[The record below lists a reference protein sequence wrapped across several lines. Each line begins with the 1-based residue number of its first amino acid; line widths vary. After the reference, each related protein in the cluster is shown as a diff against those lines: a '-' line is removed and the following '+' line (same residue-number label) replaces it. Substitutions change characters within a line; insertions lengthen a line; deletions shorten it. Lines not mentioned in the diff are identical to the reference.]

1 MAEVTLVPRKDVDRD
16 DWNSFVDR
24 SDAAWLWHR
33 QELIDALLT
42 WPGSSDAS
50 VAAVRPGGEIV
61 AVVPLLG
68 WRRPAKGIVT
78 FVDLESF
85 GAPALASDLGRKER
99 RAVVAAIDE
108 HFKRTAAESRAVQLY
123 LLIPP
128 LAPAYCG
135 ERAPRVNPLLEL
147 GFKNTLTQT
156 WMVDLRLSE
165 KDLRAR
171 YSETARQEVRK
182 AADTGLTIR
191 PAEGQRDLE
200 TYYGLHVET
209 YKRTGAKAHPK
220 SYFEIIFR
228 TFLPAGF
235 ARLLVAEADG
245 IVVAAQ
251 NTAFYKNA
259 AYYWTSASSA
269 EAPAGANRALMHR
282 QIMSARADGA
292 LWYDTGEA
300 FPGQTGTKQ
309 AGLNSFKRSFGGEQ
323 FPLYRGHRRFPG
335 LRTLLAQGARA
346 LKLS

>member
-1 MAEVTLVPRKDVDRD
+1 MAELTLVPRKDVDRD
-16 DWNSFVDR
+16 DWNGFVDR

-50 VAAVRPGGEIV
+50 VAAIRTGGAVV
-61 AVVPLLG
+61 AVIPLLG
-68 WRRPAKGIVT
+68 WRRPAKGIVK

-85 GAPALASDLGRKER
+85 GAPALAPDLGRKER

-108 HFKRTAAESRAVQLY
+108 HFVRTAAECRAVQLD

-147 GFKNTLTQT
+147 GFENTLTQT
-156 WMVDLRLSE
+156 WMVDLRHSE
-165 KDLRAR
+165 KDLQAR
-171 YSETARQEVRK
+171 YSETTRQEVRK
-182 AADTGLTIR
+182 AADAGVTIR
-191 PAEGQRDLE
+191 PAEGPGDLD
-200 TYYGLHVET
+200 TYYGLHVQT

-220 SYFEIIFR
+220 NYFETVFR
-228 TFLPAGF
+228 AFLPAGF
-235 ARLLVAEADG
+235 ARILFAEVDG
-245 IVVAAQ
+245 VVVAAQ

-269 EAPAGANRALMHR
+269 GAPTGTNRALMHH

-300 FPGQTGTKQ
+300 FPGQAGTKK
-309 AGLNSFKRSFGGEQ
+309 AGLNTFKQSFGGEQ

-346 LKLS
+346 LKHA